1 MENRYQITQCRITP
15 NGNKQLPKDGHDFT
29 GGNPKIQYYE
39 SVDSPS
45 ISITL
50 EDVLDVDQFISR
62 YGVTGGEYLIL
73 DISISQDSKKS
84 GQKDF
89 KITSKHKMM
98 LNEVRDVRTTTKGQ
112 MASLDFIS
120 VEAMVNETSRVNKRF
135 SGNIQNIVEELLRKD
150 KKGIR
155 TDKKLEKDKSFNKY
169 TFVGN
174 LKRPFEVIQWLCP
187 KAASKDLDCGFLF
200 YETLDGFNFRSIQE
214 LLKQKETKTF
224 KRTDDSLSQSSEFN
238 ITENRMDQSNDIGMN
253 LRRGMYANRTIYI
266 DLESQTFSVD
276 DYKISKLEGL
286 KNPPKLPN
294 KLEDFP
300 TRLMFRAI
308 DVGAMQ
314 KGSTKKQQEKRTE
327 LAKYQNKAYA
337 RNNLLFSQSLSIV
350 VPFNTDLRAGQTVK
364 IELPYK
370 DESGKQDWT
379 GGKKDSTDVSGKY
392 LIHRLKHEIGN
403 NSSHTQLTLIRDT
416 FTAK

>member
-174 LKRPFEVIQWLCP
+174 LKRPFDTIDWLCA
-187 KAASKDLDCGFLF
+187 KAAATKNDCGFLF
-200 YETLDGFNFRSIQE
+200 FETLDGFQFRSINK
-214 LLKQKETKTF
+214 LLKQKVTATY
-224 KRTDDSLSQSSEFN
+224 KRNDRPDDSDFN
-238 ITENRMDQSNDIGMN
+238 ILENRLDRSNDIGMN
-253 LRRGMYANRTIYI
+253 LRSGMYANRTIYVN
-266 DLESQTFSVD
+266 LESVDFVVD
-276 DYKISKLEGL
+276 DFKISELDGI
-286 KNPPKLPN
+286 KNSPKLPN

-300 TRLMFRAI
+300 TRLMFRAL
-308 DVGAMQ
+308 DTGALQ
-314 KGSTKKQQEKRTE
+314 KGSTKNREEKLSE
-327 LAKYQNKAYA
+327 LAKYQNRSYA
-337 RNNLLFSQSLSIV
+337 RANLLFSQSLCIT
-350 VPFNTDLRAGQTVK
+350 VPFNTLLRAGQMVK
-364 IELPYK
+364 IEFPYK
-370 DESGKQDWT
+370 DESNKQNWRS
-379 GGKKDSTDVSGKY
+379 GKKDSTDNSGKY
-392 LIHRLKHEIGN
+392 LISKLKHDISDGR
-403 NSSHTQLTLIRDT
+403 SHTVLTLIRDT

>member
-62 YGVTGGEYLIL
+62 YGVTGGEYLVL

-174 LKRPFEVIQWLCP
+174 LKRPFDTIDWLCA
-187 KAASKDLDCGFLF
+187 KAAATKNDCGFLF
-200 YETLDGFNFRSIQE
+200 FETLDGFQFRSINK
-214 LLKQKETKTF
+214 LLKQKVTATY
-224 KRTDDSLSQSSEFN
+224 KRNDRPDDSDFN
-238 ITENRMDQSNDIGMN
+238 ILENRLDRSNDIGMN
-253 LRRGMYANRTIYI
+253 LRSGMYANRTIYVN
-266 DLESQTFSVD
+266 LESVDFVVD
-276 DYKISKLEGL
+276 DFKISELDGI
-286 KNPPKLPN
+286 KNSPKLPN

-300 TRLMFRAI
+300 TRLMFRAL
-308 DVGAMQ
+308 DTGALQ
-314 KGSTKKQQEKRTE
+314 KGSTKNREEKLSE
-327 LAKYQNKAYA
+327 LAKYQNRSYA
-337 RNNLLFSQSLSIV
+337 RANLLFSQSLCIT
-350 VPFNTDLRAGQTVK
+350 VPFNTLLRAGQMVK
-364 IELPYK
+364 IEFPYK
-370 DESGKQDWT
+370 DESNKQNWRS
-379 GGKKDSTDVSGKY
+379 GKKDSTDNSGKY
-392 LIHRLKHEIGN
+392 LISKLKHDISDGR
-403 NSSHTQLTLIRDT
+403 SHTVLTLIRDT

>member
-29 GGNPKIQYYE
+29 EGNPKIQYYE

-174 LKRPFEVIQWLCP
+174 LKRPFDTIDWLCA
-187 KAASKDLDCGFLF
+187 KAAATKNDCGFLF
-200 YETLDGFNFRSIQE
+200 FETLDGFQFRSINK
-214 LLKQKETKTF
+214 LLKQKVTATY
-224 KRTDDSLSQSSEFN
+224 KRNDRPDDSDFN
-238 ITENRMDQSNDIGMN
+238 ILENRLDRSNDIGMN
-253 LRRGMYANRTIYI
+253 LRSGMYANRTIYVN
-266 DLESQTFSVD
+266 LESVDFVVD
-276 DYKISKLEGL
+276 DFKISELDGI
-286 KNPPKLPN
+286 KNSPKLPN

-300 TRLMFRAI
+300 TRLMFRAL
-308 DVGAMQ
+308 DTGALQ
-314 KGSTKKQQEKRTE
+314 KGSTKNREEKLSE
-327 LAKYQNKAYA
+327 LAKYQNRSYA
-337 RNNLLFSQSLSIV
+337 RANLLFSQSLCIT
-350 VPFNTDLRAGQTVK
+350 VPFNTLLRAGQMVK
-364 IELPYK
+364 IEFPYK
-370 DESGKQDWT
+370 DESNKQNWRS
-379 GGKKDSTDVSGKY
+379 GKKDSTDNSGKY
-392 LIHRLKHEIGN
+392 LISKLKHDISDGR
-403 NSSHTQLTLIRDT
+403 SHTVLTLIRDT

>member
-1 MENRYQITQCRITP
+1 MENRYIIKQCTLLP
-15 NGNKQLPKDGHDFT
+15 NGNKQMPKEGLDMT
-29 GGNPKIQYYE
+29 GGNPSIQYYE
-39 SVDSPS
+39 SIDSPVISLS
-45 ISITL
+45 ID
-50 EDVLDVDQFISR
+50 DVIDVDQFVSR
-62 YGVTGGEYLIL
+62 YGITGGEYLIL
-73 DISISQDSKKS
+73 EIALSEDAKRN

-89 KITSKHKMM
+89 KITGKHKMM
-98 LNEVRDVRTTTKGQ
+98 LNAVRDVRTLSGKQ
-112 MASLDFIS
+112 IASFDFVS
-120 VEAMVNETSRVNKRF
+120 VEAIVNETAKVNKRY
-135 SGNIQNIVEELLRKD
+135 SGNIQNIVKEILIDD
-150 KKGIR
+150 KKGIK

-314 KGSTKKQQEKRTE
+314 KGSTKKQAEKRTE

-370 DESGKQDWT
+370 NESGKQDWT

-392 LIHRLKHEIGN
+392 LIHRLKHEIGD